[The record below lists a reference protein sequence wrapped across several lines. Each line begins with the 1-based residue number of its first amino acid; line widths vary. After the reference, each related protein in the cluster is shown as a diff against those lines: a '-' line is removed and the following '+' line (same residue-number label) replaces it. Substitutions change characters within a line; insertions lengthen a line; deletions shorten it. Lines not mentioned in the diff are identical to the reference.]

1 MFSKTNY
8 NAINI
13 ITFIATF
20 GVIISSLALFVVLS
34 GLSGLRTFSY
44 NLLEVTDP
52 DIKITSQKGKSFI
65 ITESFLNTI
74 YENTNIEEFTAVIEE
89 RVFLEYNNRNEI
101 AYIKGVQKNYTKIN
115 QVDATLYG
123 GTWLNYEYENLAVI
137 GNGISRKLN
146 LGILNY
152 GNPLSIMVPKSGT
165 GFINPSN
172 PFYKV
177 NAQVSGIYSGTEEFE
192 NKFVFVSINLAR
204 KLLKFKKDEATAIE
218 LKLSNTKASEIIA
231 NDLQKKLGDTYNV
244 KTKIQLNEVYF
255 KVLNTESFIIYLIFM
270 LIIIIAL
277 FNLIGAIIMMI
288 IDKKK
293 NLNTLYSLGV
303 TVEKIKSIFVIQG
316 FLLTIFGML
325 LGLILGIILVLIQ
338 KKFGF
343 FMITQTLPYPIEFQ
357 FKNIAIVFITVS
369 VLGYIASKIASGS
382 ISKDFIE
389 LN

>member
-218 LKLSNTKASEIIA
+218 LKLSNTKAAEIIA

>member
-13 ITFIATF
+13 ITIIATF

-44 NLLEVTDP
+44 NLLAVTEP

-74 YENTNIEEFTAVIEE
+74 YDNTNIEEFTAVIEE

-101 AYIKGVQKNYTKIN
+101 AYIKGVQENYTKIN

-123 GTWLNYEYENLAVI
+123 GTWLNYEYKNLAVI

-152 GNPLSIMVPKSGT
+152 GKPLTVMVPKTGT
-165 GFINPSN
+165 GFINPNN

-177 NAQVSGIYSGTEEFE
+177 DAQVSGIYSGTEEFE
-192 NKFVFVSINLAR
+192 NKFVFVSIDLAR

-218 LKLSNTKASEIIA
+218 LKLSNTKASEITA
-231 NDLQKKLGDTYNV
+231 NELQKKLGEAYNV

-255 KVLNTESFIIYLIFM
+255 KVLNTESFIIYLIFI

-288 IDKKK
+288 IDKNK

-316 FLLTIFGML
+316 FLLTIFGMV
-325 LGLILGIILVLIQ
+325 LGLILGVILVLIQ
-338 KKFGF
+338 KKFGI
-343 FMITQTLPYPIEFQ
+343 FMITQTLPYPIEFE
-357 FKNIAIVFITVS
+357 FKNIAIVLITVS
-369 VLGYIASKIASGS
+369 ILGYIASKIASS
-382 ISKDFIE
+382 NISKKFVE

>member
-1 MFSKTNY
+1 LFSKTNY

-123 GTWLNYEYENLAVI
+123 GTWLNYDYENLAVI

-218 LKLSNTKASEIIA
+218 LKLSNTKAAEIIA

>member
-123 GTWLNYEYENLAVI
+123 GTWLNYDYENLAVI

-218 LKLSNTKASEIIA
+218 LKLSNTKAAEIIA